1 MGLDPWLTGR
11 RRLVLAALLGVA
23 AALGQAPW
31 NLYGL
36 TLLALAGLV
45 WLVCRAG
52 SPRSAL
58 WTGLAAGTGHFTL
71 ALSWIVEPFLI
82 DVARHGWM
90 APFAVVLL
98 SSGLA
103 LFWAVA
109 AALALR
115 FPRPALG
122 FVAAFTALEWLRGVI
137 LTGFPWA
144 MAGHVWIGSPVD
156 QLAVLVGPSGLTLL
170 TLLASALPVAFRWRG
185 LALSAAMLVA
195 AAAFGTWRLGQPLPA
210 DHEATLRL
218 VQPNAAQ
225 SLKWDETLARSHLD
239 RLLALTA
246 EGTGADLVIWPETA
260 VPYMLEYAPSVAGM
274 IAEAAQGRPVAT
286 GIQREEGELFFNSLR
301 VLAGGGEEI
310 ARYDKHHLVPFGEY
324 VPFGDLAYGW
334 FGIRAF
340 AAQAGATYSAG
351 PGPAILDLGPLGRVL
366 PLICYEAVFPRLVN
380 AAPERADWMLQ
391 ITNDAWFGIRTGPFQ
406 HFDQARLRAVEQGL
420 PLIRVANT
428 GVTAVIDARGRV
440 RQELPFGEAGL
451 LDTALPAALPP
462 TPYSRFGDLP
472 LALMLAGLAVLA
484 RRRPRARPLTARLSA
499 AKREGNR
506 HNGFLTW
513 RGSTQ
518 WSPFP

>member
-1 MGLDPWLTGR
+1 MGPDVWLTGW
-11 RRLVLAALLGVA
+11 RRLVAAALLGVA

-31 NLYGL
+31 HLYGV
-36 TLLALAGLV
+36 TLLALAGLI
-45 WLVCRAG
+45 WLVSRAG
-52 SPRSAL
+52 SVRAAF
-58 WTGLAAGTGHFTL
+58 WIGLAAGTGHFAL

-103 LFWAVA
+103 LFWAAA

-115 FPRPALG
+115 FPRPALA
-122 FVAAFTALEWLRGVI
+122 FVVAFTTLEWLRGVI

-156 QLAVLVGPSGLTLL
+156 QLAALLGPSGLTLL
-170 TLLASALPVAFRWRG
+170 TLLAAALPVALRWRG
-185 LALSAAMLVA
+185 LALSAAVLA
-195 AAAFGTWRLGQPLPA
+195 AAAGLGTWRLAQPLPA
-210 DHEATLRL
+210 DGAATLRL

-246 EGTGADLVIWPETA
+246 EGAGADLTIWPETA

-274 IAEAAQGRPVAT
+274 ITDASQGRPVAT
-286 GIQREEGELFFNSLR
+286 GIQREDGALFFNSLR
-301 VLAGGGEEI
+301 VLTGTGEEV

-324 VPFGDLAYGW
+324 VPFGDLAYRW
-334 FGIRAF
+334 FGITAF
-340 AAQAGATYSAG
+340 AAQVGSTYSAG
-351 PGPAILDLGPLGRVL
+351 PGPAVLDLGPLGRVL

-406 HFDQARLRAVEQGL
+406 HLDQARLRAVEQGL

-428 GVTAVIDARGRV
+428 GVTAVIDARGRI
-440 RQELPFGEAGL
+440 RQALPFGEVGV
-451 LDTALPAALPP
+451 LDTSLPAALPA
-462 TPYSRFGDLP
+462 TAYARAGDLP
-472 LALMLAGLAVLA
+472 LALMLAGLALLA
-484 RRRPRARPLTARLSA
+484 LRRPRVA
-499 AKREGNR
+499 A
-506 HNGFLTW
+506 H
-513 RGSTQ
+513 
-518 WSPFP
+518 